1 MEKNYTL
8 IDHVTIVGMKLMITL
23 GIFIVGTL
31 GGYLGSLIDGG
42 SSLIGVWSL
51 VLSTVGSFV
60 GIWVGIKAA
69 QYFSL

>member
-51 VLSTVGSFV
+51 GLSTVGSFV
-60 GIWVGIKAA
+60 GIWVGYKAA